1 MTSSSGKVKSGSTA
15 RGSHKALNPEG
26 TGNYDAQCVSFNRAN
41 ISSGKI
47 HQDGVTKAFC
57 VNTPD
62 ALHTFYMDMDG
73 KRKGWT
79 TFQGP
84 GTFQINHG
92 SDNTVDQ
99 ETIWI
104 HAEKGNINIKATDG
118 IITLEANQI
127 HLNARDDKTSKG
139 DIRLN
144 ATENVHIE
152 TKKFEVNAS
161 KHFKIMSS
169 GIGKVTANS
178 MLTVY
183 GSICK
188 LVDDSCA
195 LRDSK
200 NLCQSVVIENNIL
213 N

>member
-15 RGSHKALNPEG
+15 RGSQKALNPEG

-73 KRKGWT
+73 ERKGWT

-84 GTFQINHG
+84 GNFQINHG

-104 HAEKGNINIKATDG
+104 HAEKGNITIKATDG
-118 IITLEANQI
+118 IITLAVSYT
-127 HLNARDDKTSKG
+127 HLRA
-139 DIRLN
+139 
-144 ATENVHIE
+144 HE
-152 TKKFEVNAS
+152 T
-161 KHFKIMSS
+161 
-169 GIGKVTANS
+169 
-178 MLTVY
+178 
-183 GSICK
+183 
-188 LVDDSCA
+188 
-195 LRDSK
+195 
-200 NLCQSVVIENNIL
+200 
-213 N
+213 